1 MRQQMPGNPPGR
13 YAHIVGWGMDV
24 PDRVLTNDDLAQMI
38 ETSDAWIRERTGI
51 AERRIAGDSDSVI
64 TLGLRA
70 ARRALSSADML
81 PDELDLI
88 IVATSS
94 PVYLFP
100 ATACVIQDR
109 LGAENAGAFDV
120 MAACSGFI
128 YALGIAAAQI
138 KSGGISTALVI
149 GAETLSRIV
158 DWSDRETCVLFG
170 DGAGAFVLR
179 ESDTPGG
186 VIEIVMQSDGSGGN
200 LLYAPSGV
208 RSRWN
213 ARENAPVNTQMNGRE
228 VFRFAT
234 RVMASA
240 TREAVERA
248 GLRLEDI
255 DWVIPHQANL
265 RIIQSAMHKLD
276 LPEERVIINIHRYG
290 NTSTASIPIAVVEA
304 VEAGHIGPDNRLV
317 LVGFGGGLTWGAA
330 VVEWNVTPARAP
342 RIRDL
347 MREARYILASIRSF
361 LRRVWRF
368 LEALIL
374 NGR

>member
-1 MRQQMPGNPPGR
+1 MRGKIPSHPPGH

-24 PDRVLTNDDLAQMI
+24 PARILTNDDLTQMVD
-38 ETSDAWIRERTGI
+38 TSDAWVRERTGI
-51 AERRIAGDSDSVI
+51 AERRIAADGDSVI

-70 ARRALSSADML
+70 ARQALSSADML

-109 LGAENAGAFDV
+109 LGAEHAGAFDV

-138 KSGGISTALVI
+138 RVGGISTALVI

-158 DWSDRETCVLFG
+158 DWSDRETCILFG

-179 ESDTPGG
+179 ESDMPGG
-186 VIEIVMQSDGSGGN
+186 VLEVVMHSDGSGGN
-200 LLYAPSGV
+200 LLYAPSGI
-208 RSRWN
+208 RPRWD
-213 ARENAPVNTQMNGRE
+213 APEMVPVNTRMNGRE

-240 TREAVERA
+240 TREAVGRA
-248 GLRLEDI
+248 GLRLEEI
-255 DWVIPHQANL
+255 DWVVPHQANL
-265 RIIQSAMHKLD
+265 RIIQSAMHKLE
-276 LPEERVIINIHRYG
+276 LPEDRVIINIDRYG

-304 VEAGHIGPDNRLV
+304 VEAGQIGPDNRLV

-330 VVEWNVTPARAP
+330 VIEWAVTPTRAP

-347 MREARYILASIRSF
+347 MREARYILATVRSF
-361 LRRVWRF
+361 LRRLWRF